1 MAHFA
6 EIDNQNK
13 VLRVI
18 VVNNEVLLDQNGV
31 EQESLGIQFCQQLF
45 SGNWVQTSYNASFRK
60 NLAGIDYTYDPI
72 LDAFIPPKPYPSWL
86 LNTET
91 CKWQAPIPYPNDGKE
106 YIWNEELLAWEALS

>member
-60 NLAGIDYTYDPI
+60 NYAGVDYEYDSVRV
-72 LDAFIPPKPYPSWL
+72 AFIPPKPYQSWI
-86 LNTET
+86 LNEST
-91 CKWQAPIPYPNDGKE
+91 CRWDAPVEYPNDGNV
-106 YIWNEELLAWEALS
+106 YIWNEITTSWDIKQ

>member
-45 SGNWVQTSYNASFRK
+45 SGNWIQTSYNASFRK
-60 NLAGIDYTYDPI
+60 NYAGVDYEYDSVR
-72 LDAFIPPKPYPSWL
+72 DAFIPPKPYPSWI
-86 LNTET
+86 LNELT
-91 CKWQAPIPYPNDGKE
+91 CRYDAPVEYPNDGNV
-106 YIWNEELLAWEALS
+106 YIWNEITTSWDIKQ